1 MWLGSIANGLS
12 FPPTGLQAPTVTLDA
27 PNSTAVVVQWQVGY
41 HVTCAVHHMTNSN
54 IDSQLCAMSAWEE
67 PTSY

>member
-1 MWLGSIANGLS
+1 
-12 FPPTGLQAPTVTLDA
+12 LDA

-67 PTSY
+67 LTSY

>member
-1 MWLGSIANGLS
+1 
-12 FPPTGLQAPTVTLDA
+12 LDA

-54 IDSQLCAMSAWEE
+54 IDIVPCLPGMSQLVIELFNTIYNFQPDNSML
-67 PTSY
+67 